1 MRLSSYAASAAL
13 MLWATSAMAQ
23 TAPPTATPLV
33 TVGADIKLLI
43 FDWDPVPGATYY
55 QMYVDPD
62 GHSGFSKIGGQIA
75 APATRAGVSIAVH
88 LQHWQTALYR
98 VAACNAAGCRNSKSL
113 FPRRHMLETV
123 GYFKA
128 SNTGPDNFGR
138 EVELS
143 LDGNTLAVAAPLEA
157 SNATG
162 VNGNQSDDSF
172 IGGSGA
178 LYLYRKV
185 SGHWKQE
192 AYLKSPDNLEGRVFG
207 GNSEDQRAMALSS
220 NGSVLVVGATES
232 VTQHSAGDDSVGE
245 VVTFTRAS
253 NGTWRVANTLYAPAP
268 FNGDQFGLSVD
279 LSGDGNTLKVL
290 GNTPGGVMGDTRT
303 NYIYTRT
310 DTGWELQQALGG
322 PADPCRFS
330 RMSGDGTTLLVH
342 CEAPSYGSIYTYK
355 RSGTTWYSASTLRY
369 SPSTDQ
375 ALAISYDSKWMAL
388 VAQTSARRVVK
399 LYSWN
404 DSGWS
409 SSQSLE
415 APATYSSG
423 FSNWA
428 HALAFNQNGS
438 LLAAGSAYFAPPAPA
453 GITESLPDGTAT
465 TDGAVVVYRRQSTSP
480 FWVFRSLVKAPN
492 PDAGDRFG
500 SSVALSGTGNTLAV
514 GATDERSKATG
525 IDGDRSDDSR
535 ASAGAAYLY

>member
-1 MRLSSYAASAAL
+1 
-13 MLWATSAMAQ
+13 
-23 TAPPTATPLV
+23 
-33 TVGADIKLLI
+33 
-43 FDWDPVPGATYY
+43 
-55 QMYVDPD
+55 
-62 GHSGFSKIGGQIA
+62 
-75 APATRAGVSIAVH
+75 
-88 LQHWQTALYR
+88 
-98 VAACNAAGCRNSKSL
+98 
-113 FPRRHMLETV
+113 MLETV

-178 LYLYRKV
+178 VYLYRKV

-290 GNTPGGVMGDTRT
+290 GNTPDGVMGDVRT

-310 DTGWELQQALGG
+310 DSGWEMQQALGG
-322 PADPCRFS
+322 PADPCR
-330 RMSGDGTTLLVH
+330 L
-342 CEAPSYGSIYTYK
+342 
-355 RSGTTWYSASTLRY
+355 
-369 SPSTDQ
+369 
-375 ALAISYDSKWMAL
+375 
-388 VAQTSARRVVK
+388 
-399 LYSWN
+399 
-404 DSGWS
+404 
-409 SSQSLE
+409 
-415 APATYSSG
+415 
-423 FSNWA
+423 
-428 HALAFNQNGS
+428 
-438 LLAAGSAYFAPPAPA
+438 
-453 GITESLPDGTAT
+453 
-465 TDGAVVVYRRQSTSP
+465 
-480 FWVFRSLVKAPN
+480 
-492 PDAGDRFG
+492 
-500 SSVALSGTGNTLAV
+500 
-514 GATDERSKATG
+514 
-525 IDGDRSDDSR
+525 
-535 ASAGAAYLY
+535 